1 MRRDPTEFRKR
12 FAAYKNG
19 KPIKEIYDGGYIKE
33 PVITPDSQ
41 YNEYLNSLPDNQ
53 RLTPESS
60 YRSRRYWE
68 LNGKPKNF
76 SEAIGKGMFN
86 FDFSD
91 MGWHANSVALD
102 EKTGEYEFMKPNWHN
117 TKMYEDAWY
126 YSKDG
131 EDFRNKYTKKAGQA
145 YDKYIPKF
153 RIGGTIGM
161 PAMPAIAEQNS
172 ESVHNTLSYIPFI
185 GTGMD
190 IRDALNGDRDA
201 IVPAMIGVAADTFG
215 FNSIRNAIRATN
227 AFKSA
232 VKNKL
237 PSVDAYRLMKEA
249 NNKVRTALGGVAT
262 YASDIYSNTLQ
273 MFQNKKKNIQTMK
286 SE

>member
-12 FAAYKNG
+12 FAAYKDG
-19 KPIKEIYDGGYIKE
+19 KLPYSAGRINDEVVYKDIMKDVARENYQTWGYDS
-33 PVITPDSQ
+33 P
-41 YNEYLNSLPDNQ
+41 
-53 RLTPESS
+53 
-60 YRSRRYWE
+60 
-68 LNGKPKNF
+68 
-76 SEAIGKGMFN
+76 
-86 FDFSD
+86 
-91 MGWHANSVALD
+91 
-102 EKTGEYEFMKPNWHN
+102 
-117 TKMYEDAWY
+117 EDAWQDQVNNPTYNYREY
-126 YSKDG
+126 YTDP
-131 EDFRNKYTKKAGQA
+131 EFYMRNSGNANDHWP
-145 YDKYIPKF
+145 DKYKTPQHNTFSNESIYSGKQSKENPYGLRGGIWIGDKFIPAAWQQKQFPKF

-172 ESVHNTLSYIPFI
+172 EAVHNTLSYIPFI